1 MVGPLLDVY
10 LWIQLDSEP
19 PTPKVLPGGPQMLQY
34 LSYWSLSGL
43 SDHP

>member
-10 LWIQLDSEP
+10 LWIQLDSQP
-19 PTPKVLPGGPQMLQY
+19 PTPKVLPGGPQMPQY
-34 LSYWSLSGL
+34 FRYWSLSGL